1 MARSRTFD
9 MPGRKSK
16 QSDAVDRNAFPKQA
30 TSPSAGT
37 TSTSES
43 DQLKAE
49 QDEFLT
55 EALKESFPASD
66 PISSLR
72 FTSP

>member
-1 MARSRTFD
+1 MAD
-9 MPGRKSK
+9 RKSK
-16 QSDAVDRNAFPKQA
+16 QSDRSNRNTLPKNAAGIRVA
-30 TSPSAGT
+30 TAPAA
-37 TSTSES
+37 EMKR
-43 DQLKAE
+43 DQVKAE
-49 QDEFLT
+49 QDELLT